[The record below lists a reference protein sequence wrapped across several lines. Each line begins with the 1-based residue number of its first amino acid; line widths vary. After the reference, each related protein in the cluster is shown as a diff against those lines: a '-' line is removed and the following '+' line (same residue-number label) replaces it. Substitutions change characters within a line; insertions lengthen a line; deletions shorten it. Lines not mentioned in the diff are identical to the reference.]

1 MVKWV
6 FPCQYAL
13 SAPKVEK
20 GLKLSESE
28 AASAREGA
36 FGQAVEEE
44 EEFVGGQRGEWTVA
58 EIPQKRESG

>member
-1 MVKWV
+1 M
-6 FPCQYAL
+6 

-58 EIPQKRESG
+58 EIS